1 MARPRIHQP
10 EVVLDHARSLVLEN
24 GLRAATIEAI
34 AAVSG
39 APIGSLY
46 HYFNS
51 RDELLARLWVR
62 AVRRSQAAFRSAAD
76 LEDPERAAV
85 GAALSIY
92 DFCVRERD
100 DARLLMS
107 MRREDLVKSELPA
120 EILDELEGLNRP
132 VHQTLKQLSLRL
144 YQRATSD
151 DLDRI
156 LLATFDLPYGVARPY
171 VVRGQT
177 PPAHRRSL
185 LEPAVLAILSYEE
198 R

>member
-10 EVVLDHARSLVLEN
+10 DVVLDHVRRLVLEN

-39 APIGSLY
+39 APMGSIY

-62 AVRRSQAAFRSAAD
+62 AVRRSQAAFRSAAE

-85 GAALSIY
+85 AAALSIY

-100 DARLLMS
+100 DARLLVS
-107 MRREDLVKSELPA
+107 IRREDLIKSELPA
-120 EILDELEGLNRP
+120 DILDELEGLNRP
-132 VHQTLKQLSLRL
+132 VQRTLRQLSLRL
-144 YQRATSD
+144 YQRAEQAD
-151 DLDRI
+151 VDRV

-177 PPAHRRSL
+177 PPAHRRPL
-185 LEPAVLAILSYEE
+185 LEPAVLAILRYEE